1 MKCENLQLNL
11 SVYLDD
17 ILTIEERAT
26 VDEHLARCP
35 LCRQKLADFQ
45 ALRLDLR
52 VLARPELPN
61 ELLVAV
67 RSRVAQEVKSTQKS
81 IFTEGF
87 REWLQMRLMP
97 YSVGTALSLL
107 LGVTL
112 LWTLLSAA
120 HSTEQSIE
128 LAKYPPIKQSTIM
141 LTNSNS
147 AMKTNDFELSAA
159 DFAAARLSVSGDSPS
174 VNPQGALVALTKS
187 FVRGKMKD
195 DEVIVVAD
203 VFGDGLAQISEV
215 IEPSRDRQA
224 VRELQEALKTN
235 PDYAPPFV
243 PANLDG
249 RSDTVRVVLRIQRV
263 DVQTHTKQ

>member
-17 ILTIEERAT
+17 ILRDEERVT
-26 VDEHLARCP
+26 LDEHLVRCP

-52 VLARPELPN
+52 VLPRPELPID
-61 ELLVAV
+61 LLVAV

-120 HSTEQSIE
+120 NFTEQSTE
-128 LAKYPPIKQSTIM
+128 LAQYQPIKQSSVR

-147 AMKTNDFELSAA
+147 EMKTNNFELSAA

-215 IEPSRDRQA
+215 IEPSRDLQA

-235 PDYAPPFV
+235 PAFAPPFV
-243 PANLDG
+243 PANLDQ
-249 RSDTVRVVLRIQRV
+249 RSNTVRVVLRIQRV
-263 DVQTHTKQ
+263 DVQTY

>member
-17 ILTIEERAT
+17 ILTDEERTT

-45 ALRLDLR
+45 ALRQDLR
-52 VLARPELPN
+52 VLSRPELPN
-61 ELLVAV
+61 DLLTAV
-67 RSRVAQEVKSTQKS
+67 RSRLRQEVKSTRKS

-97 YSVGTALSLL
+97 YSVGTVLSLV
-107 LGVTL
+107 LGVML
-112 LWTLLSAA
+112 LWTLLSAVNF
-120 HSTEQSIE
+120 TEQNAE
-128 LAKYPPIKQSTIM
+128 LAKYQPIKQSTVM

-147 AMKTNDFELSAA
+147 NVKTNEFELSAA

-215 IEPSRDRQA
+215 IKPSRDLQA
-224 VRELQEALKTN
+224 VRELQKALKTN

-243 PANLDG
+243 PANLDQ
-249 RSDTVRVVLRIQRV
+249 RSNTVRVVLRLQRV
-263 DVQTHTKQ
+263 DVQTHTK

>member
-17 ILTIEERAT
+17 ILRDEERVT
-26 VDEHLARCP
+26 LDEHLARCP

-52 VLARPELPN
+52 VLPRPELPN
-61 ELLVAV
+61 DLLVAV

-120 HSTEQSIE
+120 NFTEQSTE
-128 LAKYPPIKQSTIM
+128 LAQYQPIKQSSVR

-147 AMKTNDFELSAA
+147 EMKTNNFELSAA

-215 IEPSRDRQA
+215 IKPSRDLQA

-235 PDYAPPFV
+235 PAFAPPFV
-243 PANLDG
+243 PANLDQ
-249 RSDTVRVVLRIQRV
+249 RSNTVRVVLRIQRV
-263 DVQTHTKQ
+263 DVQTY

>member
-17 ILTIEERAT
+17 ILRDEERAT
-26 VDEHLARCP
+26 LEEHLARCP

-45 ALRLDLR
+45 TLRFDLR
-52 VLARPELPN
+52 VLPRPELSN
-61 ELLVAV
+61 DLLAAV
-67 RSRVAQEVKSTQKS
+67 RSRVAQEVKSTQKP
-81 IFTEGF
+81 IFTEGC

-97 YSVGTALSLL
+97 YSVGTVLSLV
-107 LGVTL
+107 LGISL

-120 HSTEQSIE
+120 NFTEQNTE
-128 LAKYPPIKQSTIM
+128 LAKYQPIKQSTVM

-147 AMKTNDFELSAA
+147 EMKTNEFELSAA
-159 DFAAARLSVSGDSPS
+159 DFATARLSVSGDSPS
-174 VNPQGALVALTKS
+174 VNPNGALVALTKS

-203 VFGDGLAQISEV
+203 VFGDGLAQIAEV
-215 IEPSRDRQA
+215 IEPSRDRQT

-235 PDYAPPFV
+235 PAYAPPFV
-243 PANLDG
+243 PANLDQ
-249 RSDTVRVVLRIQRV
+249 RSNIVRVVLRLQRV
-263 DVQTHTKQ
+263 DVNTHIKN

>member
-1 MKCENLQLNL
+1 MKCESLQLNL

-17 ILTIEERAT
+17 ILTTEERAM
-26 VDEHLARCP
+26 VDEHLPQCP

-45 ALRLDLR
+45 ALRMDLR
-52 VLARPELPN
+52 VLSRPELPN
-61 ELLVAV
+61 DLLITL
-67 RSRVAQEVKSTQKS
+67 RSRVAQEVKSTKPS
-81 IFTEGF
+81 VFSEGF

-107 LGVTL
+107 LGVML

-120 HSTEQSIE
+120 HSNDRSFE
-128 LAKYPPIKQSTIM
+128 LAKYQPIKQSTIM

-147 AMKTNDFELSAA
+147 NLPKNEFELSAA

-195 DEVIVVAD
+195 DEVVVVAD
-203 VFGDGLAQISEV
+203 VFGNGLAQIAEV

-235 PDYAPPFV
+235 PEFAPPFV
-243 PANLDG
+243 PANLDH

-263 DVQTHTKQ
+263 DVNTHQ